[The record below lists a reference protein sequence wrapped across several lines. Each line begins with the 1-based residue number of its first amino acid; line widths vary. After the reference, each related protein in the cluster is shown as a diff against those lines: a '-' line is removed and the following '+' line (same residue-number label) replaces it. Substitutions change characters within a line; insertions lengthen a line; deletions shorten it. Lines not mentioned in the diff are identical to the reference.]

1 MLGAVYGDI
10 IGSYYELHPV
20 KRLDFPL
27 FVPESTFT
35 DDTVMTA
42 AVCETLLASSR
53 PAGGLLDRR
62 RRAREYACR
71 FRQYYARYPAAG
83 FGEMF
88 RAWAEG
94 PELTRQRS
102 YGNGAAMRVIPI
114 AYAYSAPEEVLRQVR
129 LSCLYTHRH
138 PEAVAG
144 AQAVA
149 LAAFLARQGTS
160 KDEIRHTLE
169 KRFGYDLSRPLQ
181 EIRAGF
187 AFDSRTARSVP
198 PAIRA
203 FLEAADYEEAVRLA
217 VSLGG
222 DADTM
227 ACIAGGIAEAYY
239 KQIPDAIRARCDRL
253 LDSGLKATLRAF
265 RQRFVTV

>member
-1 MLGAVYGDI
+1 MFGAVYGDI
-10 IGSYYELHPV
+10 IGSYYEMHAT
-20 KRLDFPL
+20 KQLDFPL
-27 FVPESTFT
+27 FVPQSTFT

-42 AVCETLLASSR
+42 AVCETLLSGGR
-53 PAGGLLDRR
+53 PAAGFLECR

-71 FRQYYARYPAAG
+71 YRQYYARYPCAG

-88 RAWAEG
+88 RSWAEK

-114 AYAYSAPEEVLRQVR
+114 AYACSTLEEVLRETR
-129 LSCLYTHRH
+129 LSCLYTHCH
-138 PEAVAG
+138 PEAIAG

-149 LAAFLARQGTS
+149 TAAFLALQGTP
-160 KDEIRHTLE
+160 KETIRRELE
-169 KRFGYDLSRPLQ
+169 KRFGYTLHRPLA
-181 EIRAGF
+181 EIRKDF
-187 AFDSRTARSVP
+187 AFDSRTARTVP

-227 ACIAGGIAEAYY
+227 ACIAGGIAEAYFHT
-239 KQIPDAIRARCDRL
+239 IPEPIRTRGERL
-253 LDSGLKATLRAF
+253 LDSGLKTTLRTF
-265 RQRFVTV
+265 RKRFAAE